1 MAITGD
7 CASPWTHWSSFADRP
22 QKTHGTAAFLF
33 GYKRLR
39 VAHDEWHP
47 CASQPLSWLK
57 RVYSMTGE
65 QQLTGPLLPIC
76 RRNIQM
82 SKSMRIRVPTA
93 DRFSGRTALHPGS
106 SCPAVGRLGPHCST
120 PLCKHPG
127 RLEVRN

>member
-22 QKTHGTAAFLF
+22 QKTHVTAAFLF

-39 VAHDEWHP
+39 AGHDEWHP

-57 RVYSMTGE
+57 RGYYITSE

-82 SKSMRIRVPTA
+82 SKSIGIGSEQKWGISIPLPESRLALISLWRWWK
-93 DRFSGRTALHPGS
+93 RT
-106 SCPAVGRLGPHCST
+106 T
-120 PLCKHPG
+120 
-127 RLEVRN
+127 VRPWRWM